1 MRISSPKPLLAL
13 LSAGALVV
21 LGGCG
26 SNGDV
31 STANPT
37 DASGSSV
44 SVAPSEALS
53 DPAPAPTNDL
63 SAADTTSHTDESASA
78 TTEPTEPTEHPVST
92 ERIVALDETA
102 ALNLLTLGIE
112 PTVVLTSL
120 SSDLFLPIADE
131 LGLTIEPFL
140 IAEPSME
147 FLAGLAPDRIVAL
160 GNPFVVGR
168 LGEYQAIAPVTVVPV
183 DGTWQEQVSA
193 LAADFDLADRADGL
207 IADVEAAIDE
217 LADALASDDDAG
229 ASISVMTVRGDM
241 TIAAT
246 GNSPA
251 GSVLTTLGFTRPAPQ
266 AQSGTGLPFTPL
278 TLETLGEHDADVV
291 VLPSGSLFSTDV
303 ITSSPLFPT
312 LGAVA
317 RDRVYEVAAEPWI
330 VGGSAF
336 AAWWIADDLGQMFLD
351 HELPAAAADAAE
363 RWQEFTALRS

>member
-26 SNGDV
+26 SNGDA
-31 STANPT
+31 STGNPT
-37 DASGSSV
+37 DASGSSA

-120 SSDLFLPIADE
+120 SSDLF
-131 LGLTIEPFL
+131 
-140 IAEPSME
+140 
-147 FLAGLAPDRIVAL
+147 
-160 GNPFVVGR
+160 
-168 LGEYQAIAPVTVVPV
+168 VP
-183 DGTWQEQVSA
+183 
-193 LAADFDLADRADGL
+193 

-351 HELPAAAADAAE
+351 HELPAAASDAAE
-363 RWQEFTALRS
+363 RWQEFTALTS